1 MTKSVKSFRKADR
14 FHFGFCNAC
23 ERYACGESAD
33 QIRSTPTKDV
43 AGCYSETEINAVIA
57 GIHAA
62 LAAVVDGEIDS
73 AMQTAIEFGLSD
85 DLRHDLRE
93 LVLDS

>member
-1 MTKSVKSFRKADR
+1 MKPSKAIRRANR

-33 QIRSTPTKDV
+33 QIRATPTKDV
-43 AGCYSETEINAVIA
+43 AGFVTQDDCYAVMA
-57 GIHAA
+57 GVHAA

-73 AMQTAIEFGLSD
+73 ALHTALEFGLSQGSRD
-85 DLRHDLRE
+85 GLRE
-93 LVLDS
+93 IVLCA